1 MQCKLVNLQT
11 TCANQ
16 SHHLI
21 DNTGQKRTTHSFPL
35 LKMKHNFLRN
45 SFFPSLRLCLI
56 GKAYLNIRKIG
67 NILAEKILLKVIHPP
82 VNNNFGCNNHNGTK
96 FIT

>member
-16 SHHLI
+16 SHQLI
-21 DNTGQKRTTHSFPL
+21 DNTGQKGTTHSFPL

-56 GKAYLNIRKIG
+56 GKGIPQYSQSWQHISRK
-67 NILAEKILLKVIHPP
+67 NSSKSYTPSCK
-82 VNNNFGCNNHNGTK
+82 
-96 FIT
+96 